1 MLIQSSLFAQVIKVI
16 DGTTLEPIALVAIF
30 NLDRTHL
37 AKSDEKGMADLS
49 EFANGELLEFQH
61 PSYKNLVITL
71 EDALESGTI
80 RLIEEIISIDEV
92 VISANKWQQ
101 SSSDIPNSIVSIQ
114 QRDISFNN
122 PQTAADALE
131 NSGQVFVQKSQL
143 GGGSPMIRGFAANA
157 VLITIDG
164 IRMNNA
170 IFRSGN
176 LQNVINID
184 PNVLESAEVV
194 LGPGSVI
201 YGSDALGGVMN
212 FNVKRPLLSS
222 NNAILFKG
230 TGYLRYSSANNEKT
244 GHLNFNLGNKKIS
257 WLSAFTFS
265 EFDDLK
271 TGSKRTDKFPDY
283 GTRTEYV
290 IRQENQDVI
299 VPNDDE
305 NIQVFSGYEAFNTV
319 QRLKFRPR
327 DFYDITYSFYY
338 STTSDIP
345 RYDRLIEYKNGVPSS
360 ADWYYGPQ
368 KWMMNS
374 LDFSLY
380 NPSQI
385 YNKMRVLLASQ
396 RFVESRNDRD
406 FMSNEL
412 RQRTENVDV
421 WTLNIDLEKDWSNEN
436 KLFYGFEI
444 TRNDVTSEAEAE
456 NIETGAFS
464 AISTRYPDGGSK
476 MSSLAAYG
484 SYKIQLSDK
493 RILSAG
499 LRYSYVYLNS
509 KFVDKTF
516 YNFPFDEI
524 TLNNGALTGNLG
536 FVYKITSNWQID
548 LLASTGFR
556 SPNVDDVGKVFDSEP
571 GNVVVPNEDL
581 GPEYALNAEATVTKI
596 IPEAISLSLTGFYT
610 RLAEA
615 MERRDY
621 AVNGQDSIV
630 YDGVLSNVQ
639 ALVNIGKANIYG
651 GSFDLKIDLSDHI
664 LLSSSL
670 TIMDGQDIDEDI
682 PLRHTT
688 PLFGRTS
695 LVFRG
700 SKYRIDLFA
709 RYQGPKAFED
719 LAPSEQNKTHL
730 YTSDGSLAWTTLN
743 IKASWQPLQYLQVNG
758 GIENILDSH
767 YRPFS
772 SGISAPGRNFIVAM
786 RGSF

>member
-1 MLIQSSLFAQVIKVI
+1 MIKII

-30 NLDRTHL
+30 NMDRTHL
-37 AKSDEKGMADLS
+37 AKSDEKGVADLS
-49 EFANGELLEFQH
+49 KFVNGDLLEFQH
-61 PSYKNLVITL
+61 PSYKNLVISL

-80 RLIEEIISIDEV
+80 RLLEEIISIDEV
-92 VISANKWQQ
+92 VISANRWQQ
-101 SSSDIPNSIVSIQ
+101 SSSDIPNSIVSVQ
-114 QRDISFNN
+114 ARDISFSN

-222 NNAILFKG
+222 DNSILFKG

-257 WLSAFTFS
+257 WLSAFTLS

-271 TGSKRTDKFPDY
+271 TGSKRTDKFSDY
-283 GTRTEYV
+283 GKRTEYV
-290 IRQENQDVI
+290 IRQGNMDVI

-319 QRLKFRPR
+319 QRLKFRPT
-327 DFYDITYSFYY
+327 DFYDLTYSFYY
-338 STTSDIP
+338 SSTSDIP
-345 RYDRLIEYKNGVPSS
+345 RYDRLIEYSNGLPESS
-360 ADWYYGPQ
+360 EWYYGPQ

-380 NPSQI
+380 NPSPI

-396 RFVESRNDRD
+396 RFEESRNDRN
-406 FMSNEL
+406 FMSDEL

-421 WTLNIDLEKDWSNEN
+421 WTLNIDMEKDWSNEN
-436 KLFYGFEI
+436 KLFYGFEA

-456 NIETGAFS
+456 NIETGALS

-484 SYKIQLSDK
+484 SYKMKVSEK
-493 RILSAG
+493 SILSAG

-509 KFVDKTF
+509 EFVDKSF
-516 YNFPFDEI
+516 YNFPFDNI
-524 TLNNGALTGNLG
+524 TLNNGALTGILG
-536 FVYKITSNWQID
+536 FVYKTSSNWQID
-548 LLASTGFR
+548 LLASSGFR

-581 GPEYALNAEATVTKI
+581 GPEYALNSEATITKI
-596 IPEAISLSLTGFYT
+596 IPGLISFSLTGFYT
-610 RLAEA
+610 RLTDG

-621 AVNGQDSIV
+621 TVNGQDSIV
-630 YDGVLSNVQ
+630 YDGVLSKVE
-639 ALVNIGKANIYG
+639 ALVNISKANIYG
-651 GSFDLKIDLSDHI
+651 GSFDLKIDLSDHL

-670 TIMDGQDIDEDI
+670 TIMDGRDIDEDI

-695 LVFRG
+695 LAFRG

-709 RYQGPKAFED
+709 RYQGAKAFED

-743 IKASWQPLQYLQVNG
+743 IKASWQPFQYLQVNG
-758 GIENILDSH
+758 GIENILDTH
-767 YRPFS
+767 YRPYS
-772 SGISAPGRNFIVAM
+772 SGISAPGRNFIVAV